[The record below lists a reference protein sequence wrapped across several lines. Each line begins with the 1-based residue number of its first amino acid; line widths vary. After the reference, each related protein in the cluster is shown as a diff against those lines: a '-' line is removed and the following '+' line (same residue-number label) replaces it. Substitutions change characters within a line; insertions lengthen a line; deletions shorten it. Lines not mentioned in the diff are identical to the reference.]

1 MATTSFT
8 HPQLFSRAGK
18 SAKNKAVL
26 APLTHNMS
34 DDNGDLS
41 SDEMAWLSLC
51 ARGGFGTLIL
61 AATQVLPG
69 GRCWQG
75 QPGLMSDFQQGQFA
89 KVAAMA
95 RGHRV
100 LTIVQLH
107 HGGVRASVEL
117 NERAPMGPS
126 AIAAGGRY
134 PLGVEEMSGEQI
146 AELTEG
152 FVSAAQRAYEA
163 GMDGVE
169 LHGAHNFLLCNF
181 LNPTLNLRSDE
192 WGGSVFKRT
201 KILRDIIA
209 EIRRRLPRNFIV
221 GVRLSPESYA
231 NVRGI
236 ALSHQVEVANI
247 LATQDIDYLHFSMGD
262 SFKAPNEGEG
272 SSLLAHIREGFTGDI
287 PLMVAGKIADGLS
300 AQQAL
305 HLGADMVAVGSAALG
320 NPDWFNRVAT
330 RTKLVNPPFSRKQ
343 LSLNGFNAKGLQYL
357 LSVPGLVA
365 STEDGAQV

>member
-1 MATTSFT
+1 MVTTSFT
-8 HPQLFSRAGK
+8 HPQLFCRAGK
-18 SAKNKAVL
+18 SAKNKTVL

-34 DDNGDLS
+34 EDNGDLS

-61 AATQVLPG
+61 AATQVQTG

-75 QPGLMSDFQQGQFA
+75 QPGLMSDHQQGQFA

-95 RGHRV
+95 RGHEV
-100 LTIVQLH
+100 LTLVQLH

-117 NERAPMGPS
+117 NSRAPMGPS
-126 AIAAGGRY
+126 AIPPGGRY
-134 PLGVEEMSGEQI
+134 PLGVQEMSGEQI
-146 AELTEG
+146 AELKEA
-152 FVSAAQRAYEA
+152 FVHSALRAFEA
-163 GMDGVE
+163 GLDGIE

-181 LNPTLNLRSDE
+181 LNPTLNQRSDE
-192 WGGSVFKRT
+192 WGGSVYKRT
-201 KILRDIIA
+201 KLLRDIIA

-236 ALSHQVEVANI
+236 ALSHQMEVANI
-247 LATQDIDYLHFSMGD
+247 LAEQDIDYLHFSMGD

-272 SSLLAHIREGFTGDI
+272 SSLLANIRQGFIGDI

-320 NPDWFNRVAT
+320 NPDWFNRVST
-330 RTKLVNPPFSRKQ
+330 RTKLINPPFSRKR
-343 LSLNGFNAKGLQYL
+343 LSLNGFNAKGLEYL

-365 STEDGAQV
+365 TPDDIQA